1 MQRTVKSSNCVI
13 KNTYTS
19 FSELNTNFNI
29 LYKGVY
35 ITKTNDLI
43 KFFTILTKGC
53 EVKTH

>member
-1 MQRTVKSSNCVI
+1 MQYTDKSINFVI

-43 KFFTILTKGC
+43 KFLTNLTKG
-53 EVKTH
+53 